1 MKWLAL
7 LLAGAGWAAG
17 CAQAQGLTLSPVMI
31 SAPAEGGAAS
41 LTLTSG
47 LAAPKLIQVRVFDW
61 TQPDGGE
68 QLVPSETVRFG
79 PEIFELA
86 PGMSQTVRFRLPD
99 TDGAGTWKVVI
110 DELPGAADAA
120 PEGSA
125 QLSLRLRYILSMF
138 AADAGDPASLT
149 AVASAGGGLELHN
162 GGDGWLKL
170 HSLELCAP
178 DGGTVPAEAG
188 IVYLLP
194 GARISLPVKADPVA
208 YPMLRFASGAETY
221 SLDLKRDR

>member
-17 CAQAQGLTLSPVMI
+17 CAEAQGLTLSPVMI
-31 SAPAEGGAAS
+31 SAPADGGAAS

-47 LAAPKLIQVRVFDW
+47 LAAPKLMQVRVFDW

-68 QLVPSETVRFG
+68 QLIPSETVRFG

-110 DELPGAADAA
+110 DELPGAAEAA

-149 AVASAGGGLELHN
+149 ATAGEGGLELHN
-162 GGDGWLKL
+162 GGEGWLKL
-170 HSLELCAP
+170 HGLELYAP
-178 DGGTVPAEAG
+178 DGSTVPAEAG

-194 GARISLPVKADPVA
+194 GARVTVPVEADPGA
-208 YPMLRFASGAETY
+208 YPVLRYASGPGTY
-221 SLDLKRDR
+221 TLDLQRAR